1 MIEKVIDD
9 FVGLVR
15 ILDLNLKIKIDQAE
29 LETVIPRIGNK
40 VQVVNGT
47 YRGETATLMAIDE
60 KKFRAQVKIDAG
72 SDAGTL
78 SWEEYEDICKLD
90 TE

>member
-9 FVGLVR
+9 FVALVR
-15 ILDLNLKIKIDQAE
+15 VLDLNLKIKIDQAE
-29 LETVIPRIGNK
+29 LETVIPRIGNQ

-60 KKFRAQVKIDAG
+60 QKYRAQVKIETGPQAG
-72 SDAGTL
+72 AL
-78 SWEEYEDICKLD
+78 SWEEYEDICKLH